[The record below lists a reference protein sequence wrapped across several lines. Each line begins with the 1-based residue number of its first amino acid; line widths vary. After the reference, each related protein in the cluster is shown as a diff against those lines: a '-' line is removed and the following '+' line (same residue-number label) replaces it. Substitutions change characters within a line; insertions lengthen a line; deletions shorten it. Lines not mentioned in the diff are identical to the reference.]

1 MKHFAGLFQLSQCL
15 STKCFT
21 PASEG
26 QEGHNDQTDWDTTFH
41 KGLKRLLPIFLQQ
54 FIKDAADFKGVIED
68 HTICGQMVVLGLML
82 DDALVTATLAL
93 GREEGSSRGLSLS
106 LLLDLCLLLHP
117 EQLALLRAIKSLYLY
132 REALSVRF
140 NRLWLLKKPSK
151 FWMGFSNL
159 TR

>member
-1 MKHFAGLFQLSQCL
+1 
-15 STKCFT
+15 
-21 PASEG
+21 
-26 QEGHNDQTDWDTTFH
+26 
-41 KGLKRLLPIFLQQ
+41 
-54 FIKDAADFKGVIED
+54 
-68 HTICGQMVVLGLML
+68 MVVLGLML

-140 NRLWLLKKPSK
+140 NRL
-151 FWMGFSNL
+151 
-159 TR
+159 